1 MTAAEIAVLK
11 SLSHQLLGEPDK
23 APPLTLPQYEAVV
36 VALRERGLLGT
47 QEQTVQNDWT
57 GRPRSFIN
65 AVWLTQQGRQAVQ
78 EL

>member
-1 MTAAEIAVLK
+1 MTGPEIAVLK
-11 SLSHQLLGEPDK
+11 SLSHQLLGEPDD

-47 QEQTVQNDWT
+47 QEQTVLNDWT
-57 GRPRSFIN
+57 GRPRTFVN
-65 AVWLTQQGRQAVQ
+65 AVWLTPEGRQAVR

>member
-11 SLSHQLLGEPDK
+11 SLSHQLLGEPNV

-47 QEQTVQNDWT
+47 QEHTVQNDWT
-57 GRPRSFIN
+57 GRPRKFIN
-65 AVWLTQQGRQAVQ
+65 AVWLTHQGRQAVQ